1 MDASTAAGV
10 EGRHAT
16 DRARP
21 PEGAPDASADH
32 RSAGPAD
39 TGSADAPDP
48 DRAATAG
55 AVGPS
60 GSVEAAP
67 AGTAGPADDAEA
79 TTDASGASAAPHL
92 RRLLDLLAGDAPAE
106 ALGAVTG
113 QARAAGVGGADLA
126 ETERAVATAL
136 RVRSSL
142 RAHRRRELELAAL
155 FDTAGDLA
163 ASRDLDEVLKAI
175 VRRARMLL
183 GTDTA
188 YLTLPDEDA
197 GDTYMRV
204 TDGSVSPVFQN
215 LRLELGEGLGGL
227 VAQTTRPYATPD
239 YRTDDRFRHTRNIN
253 AGVFEEGLVAILGVP
268 LLLGSVHGGDRKVI
282 GVLFAADRTPRAF
295 SPDEVALLSSLAAH
309 AAIAI
314 DTARALHDTRAALAE
329 LAEVNALVRAHAAA
343 VQRAEEAHDRLT
355 DLVLRGG
362 GVRDVAAAVAGLLD
376 GALTVHD
383 PGGRPLAAVR
393 HDGGPFA
400 ADSMDAGWLVS
411 AAEESRAA
419 ARAVARSGRW
429 ICAVLA
435 GQELLAIMVLHR
447 RDPLEDADRRMFE
460 RAGVVTGLLML
471 LRRTVAETE
480 NRVRGELVTDLL
492 TDAGRNPALLAER
505 GRRLGVDLDRPHL
518 VLVADTAADA
528 RDRLSSAVVRHLF
541 GSPGGSASA
550 EHAGAFVLLVSAEGA
565 QAPDQAARAA
575 AVQLGHLTGA
585 PVTVA
590 AAGPAS
596 GPSSI
601 ADAHAEAVRCLRA
614 LHVLGR
620 HGDGASAGQLGF
632 LGVVLGDAKDVG
644 GFVSGTLGPL
654 LEYDARRG
662 TELVRTLAAYF
673 AAGGSLTRA
682 KTALHVHVN
691 TVVQRLDR
699 IEALLGADWN
709 HPDRALELQLALR
722 LQQLHL

>member
-1 MDASTAAGV
+1 MDASTAAGG
-10 EGRHAT
+10 EGPPVAAMPVPPARATEPLPRVLDGEADRTGSGDREAVSGT
-16 DRARP
+16 DRIGSVD
-21 PEGAPDASADH
+21 ETS
-32 RSAGPAD
+32 GPA
-39 TGSADAPDP
+39 AQ
-48 DRAATAG
+48 AATG
-55 AVGPS
+55 Q
-60 GSVEAAP
+60 
-67 AGTAGPADDAEA
+67 D
-79 TTDASGASAAPHL
+79 ASAAPHL
-92 RRLLDLLAGDAPAE
+92 RRLLELLATDAPAE
-106 ALGAVTG
+106 ALGAVSG
-113 QARAAGVGGADLA
+113 EAREAGVDGADLA

-188 YLTLPDEDA
+188 YLTLPDEEA

-204 TDGSVSPVFQN
+204 TDGSVSSVFQN
-215 LRLELGEGLGGL
+215 LRLDLGEGLGGL
-227 VAQTTRPYATPD
+227 VAQTARPYATPD
-239 YRTDDRFRHTRNIN
+239 YSTDARFRHTRNIN
-253 AGVFEEGLVAILGVP
+253 AGVAEEGLIAILGVP
-268 LLLGSVHGGDRKVI
+268 LVLGSVHGGDRKVI
-282 GVLFAADRTPRAF
+282 GVLFAADRSPRPF

-314 DTARALHDTRAALAE
+314 DTARALDDTRAALAE
-329 LAEVNALVRAHAAA
+329 LAEVNEVVRAHAAA

-362 GVRDVAAAVAGLLD
+362 DVREVAVAVAGLLD

-383 PGGRPLAAVR
+383 PAGRPLAAVR
-393 HDGGPFA
+393 YDGGPFA

-411 AAEESRAA
+411 AAEESRTAG
-419 ARAVARSGRW
+419 RAVARSGRW

-435 GQELLAIMVLHR
+435 GHELLAIMVLHR
-447 RDPLEDADRRMFE
+447 HRMLQDADRRMFE

-492 TDAGRNPALLAER
+492 TDAGRNPTLLADR
-505 GRRLGVDLDRPHL
+505 GRRLGVDLDQPYL
-518 VLVADTAADA
+518 VLVADTEPAA
-528 RDRLSSAVVRHLF
+528 RERLGSAAVRYLF
-541 GSPGGSASA
+541 GAPAGCAAA
-550 EHAGAFVLLVSAEGA
+550 EHAGAVVLLTVVDERLGPGQS
-565 QAPDQAARAA
+565 ARAA
-575 AVQLGHLTGA
+575 AVQLGHLAGA

-590 AAGPAS
+590 AAGPVS
-596 GPSSI
+596 GAPRI

-620 HGDGASAGQLGF
+620 HGDGASAEELGF
-632 LGVVLGDAKDVG
+632 LGVVLGDKKDVS
-644 GFVSGTLGPL
+644 GFVRGTLGPL

-662 TELVRTLAAYF
+662 TELVPTLAAYF
-673 AAGGSLTRA
+673 GAGGSMTRA
-682 KTALHVHVN
+682 KDTLHVHVN

-699 IEALLGADWN
+699 IEALLGADWSR
-709 HPDRALELQLALR
+709 PDRALELQLALR
-722 LQQLHL
+722 LRELSG

>member
-1 MDASTAAGV
+1 MDASTAAGG
-10 EGRHAT
+10 EGRSVAAMPVP
-16 DRARP
+16 RAR
-21 PEGAPDASADH
+21 
-32 RSAGPAD
+32 
-39 TGSADAPDP
+39 ADAPARALGREA
-48 DRAATAG
+48 DRTGSGNREA
-55 AVGPS
+55 PS
-60 GSVEAAP
+60 GTGRV
-67 AGTAGPADDAEA
+67 AGGSGTFR
-79 TTDASGASAAPHL
+79 GASAAPYL
-92 RRLLDLLAGDAPAE
+92 RRLLELLATDAPAE

-113 QARAAGVGGADLA
+113 RAREAGVDGTDLA
-126 ETERAVATAL
+126 QTERAVATAL

-163 ASRDLDEVLKAI
+163 ASRDVDEVLKAI

-188 YLTLPDEDA
+188 YLTLPDEEA

-204 TDGSVSPVFQN
+204 TDGSVSPVFQH

-227 VAQTTRPYATPD
+227 VAQTARPYATPD
-239 YRTDDRFRHTRNIN
+239 YSTDERFRHTRDIN
-253 AGVFEEGLVAILGVP
+253 AGVSEEGLVAILGVP

-282 GVLFAADRTPRAF
+282 GVLFAADRSPRSF

-314 DTARALHDTRAALAE
+314 DTARALDDTRAALTE
-329 LAEVNALVRAHAAA
+329 LAEVNEVVRAHAAA

-362 GVRDVAAAVAGLLD
+362 DVREVAVAVASLLD

-383 PGGRPLAAVR
+383 PVGRPLAAVR

-411 AAEESRAA
+411 AAEESRTAG
-419 ARAVARSGRW
+419 RAVARSGRW
-429 ICAVLA
+429 IYAVLA
-435 GQELLAIMVLHR
+435 GHELLAIMVLHR
-447 RDPLEDADRRMFE
+447 GHPLADADRRMFE

-471 LRRTVAETE
+471 LQRTVAETE

-492 TDAGRNPALLAER
+492 TDAGRDPALLADR
-505 GRRLGVDLDRPHL
+505 GRRLGVDLDRPYL
-518 VLVADTAADA
+518 VLVADTEPAA
-528 RDRLSSAVVRHLF
+528 RERLGSAAVRYLF
-541 GSPGGSASA
+541 GAPAGCAGA
-550 EHAGAFVLLVSAEGA
+550 EHAGAVVLLTVADERLTPG
-565 QAPDQAARAA
+565 QCARAA

-590 AAGPAS
+590 AAGPVC
-596 GPSSI
+596 GPPRI

-620 HGDGASAGQLGF
+620 HGDGASAGELGF
-632 LGVVLGDAKDVG
+632 LGVVLGDRKDVG
-644 GFVSGTLGPL
+644 GFVRGTLGPL

-662 TELVRTLAAYF
+662 TELVPTLAAYF
-673 AAGGSLTRA
+673 GAGGSLTRA
-682 KTALHVHVN
+682 KDTLHVHVN

-699 IEALLGADWN
+699 IEALLGADWSR
-709 HPDRALELQLALR
+709 PDRALELQLALR
-722 LQQLHL
+722 LRELSG

>member
-1 MDASTAAGV
+1 MAGK
-10 EGRHAT
+10 A
-16 DRARP
+16 
-21 PEGAPDASADH
+21 
-32 RSAGPAD
+32 
-39 TGSADAPDP
+39 
-48 DRAATAG
+48 
-55 AVGPS
+55 
-60 GSVEAAP
+60 
-67 AGTAGPADDAEA
+67 
-79 TTDASGASAAPHL
+79 ASAAPHL
-92 RRLLDLLAGDAPAE
+92 RRLLELLVDDAPAE

-113 QARAAGVGGADLA
+113 QAREAGVDAADLA

-136 RVRSSL
+136 RVRGSL
-142 RAHRRRELELAAL
+142 RAHRRRELELTAL

-188 YLTLPDEDA
+188 YLTLPDEEA

-227 VAQTTRPYATPD
+227 VAQTTRPYASPD

-282 GVLFAADRTPRAF
+282 GVLFAADRSPRAF

-329 LAEVNALVRAHAAA
+329 LAEVNELVRAHAAA

-383 PGGRPLAAVR
+383 PAGRPLAAVR

-400 ADSMDAGWLVS
+400 ADSMDAQWLVS
-411 AAEESRAA
+411 AADESRTA

-447 RDPLEDADRRMFE
+447 RGELEDADRRMFE

-492 TDAGRNPALLAER
+492 TGAGRDPALLAER

-518 VLVADTAADA
+518 VLVADTVAEA
-528 RDRLSSAVVRHLF
+528 RDRLGSAVVRYLF
-541 GSPGGSASA
+541 GYPEGGAGA
-550 EHAGAFVLLVSAEGA
+550 EHAGAVVLLVTADGQQTPE
-565 QAPDQAARAA
+565 QVARAA

-620 HGDGASAGQLGF
+620 HGDGASAGELGF

-644 GFVSGTLGPL
+644 GFVHGTLGPL
-654 LEYDARRG
+654 LDYDARRG

-682 KTALHVHVN
+682 KATLHVHVN

-699 IEALLGADWN
+699 VEALLGEDWN

-722 LQQLHL
+722 LHQLKL